1 MRGIPLRHGEDDV
14 TDRALT
20 APDPPT
26 IPAMLAQHASTLA
39 VAAAAAG
46 LAACWFTGSPLGLLA
61 PVAAAFLL
69 VPARTAHLLA
79 AFVLAFV
86 VALLAAVALAASP
99 QWPVFLGLATLIGAI
114 VAAAGAARTHPADT
128 SPVSSLIH
136 PDDRPAAEQAAA
148 RAFWSGIPQV
158 VSCRQRQPDGGWRLA
173 ELRAE
178 PGYRVGVE
186 VDPHVH
192 APDEPWTTTDDL
204 GETAEAIRAARV
216 IEQLHG
222 AAFAFDA
229 AGRFTY
235 ATPIAQ
241 TSIAMTLEDL
251 NRPLG
256 GGAFMDGG
264 DLGWKLGVHPDDY
277 EEAAAHL
284 RQCLRT
290 GEPFN
295 HEYRVLRA
303 TGDYVWHRFAI
314 RPSRREDGRITGW
327 YGIGFDIDVYRK
339 TEAALRDREH
349 TLSQLVDLVPSHL
362 WRLTP
367 DGEPVFYNRR
377 MVDFLGF
384 DVAGT
389 DRPGMTRLEAL
400 VAAAVHP
407 EDAAGLTD
415 ALKRSLFTGEGFAMR
430 YRLRRADGA
439 WRWMSSRAAPL
450 RDEDGRILQWYG
462 LCHDVDDQMHAEEAL
477 RHSERRLQQMIDTVP
492 ALIWCMTPEGTPSY
506 LNQRLT
512 DFLGV
517 TLEELTAPDA
527 MRTLADTHPDD
538 RGAVEAALVR
548 ALETGIPFAMTYR
561 QRRADGAWRW
571 TEGRAEPLRDEA
583 GAVIQWYGVC
593 VDIDDLVRAKEGLQ
607 RRERQLQQ
615 LIEALPVHIVSW
627 TPAGEITYVSRRY
640 LERTGL
646 SDPSF
651 EDFAR
656 ATLELL
662 HPEDAERVRVGAAQA
677 RQSGSAFAM
686 RYRRRL
692 PDGTFR
698 WMDGRFEPQRDRNGT
713 ITEWFGLSVD
723 IDDEVRVQDE
733 LRERERFLWQLVETL
748 PAMID
753 CAAPNG
759 EPVYRSRQLREF
771 LGYDLEDL
779 DGTGPSRLAATLDL
793 GVHPDDLVGV
803 KERYARSLATGAP
816 YARRHRLRRF
826 DGEYRWVETRAAP
839 MRDAEGAIV
848 QWNVICLDIDGEV
861 RAQEALRLA
870 QDNLA
875 RAAQAAS
882 LAELSASIAHEVNQP
897 LAAIVANSNACHR
910 WLSAEPPNIERA
922 KLTAERIVRDAN
934 SAADVVSRIRA
945 LFRQAPQAHAPAAL
959 DAVIREARDLTAEA
973 AARARVRV
981 EVEVD
986 GSLPPIPLDR
996 VQIQQVL
1003 VNLIRNGLEAMEAA
1017 EDRVLRIRVRRA
1029 DDAIRTEVSDTG
1041 PGLAFPDRVFQPFF
1055 TTKAQGMGMGL
1066 AICRSIVEAHGG
1078 RLWAEGN
1085 APQGATFV
1093 FTLPIEAKAEA

>member
-20 APDPPT
+20 APDPST
-26 IPAMLAQHASTLA
+26 IPAMLARHASTLA
-39 VAAAAAG
+39 VVAAAAG
-46 LAACWFTGSPLGLLA
+46 LAACWLTGSPLGLLA

-114 VAAAGAARTHPADT
+114 VAAGGAARTHPADT

-136 PDDRPAAEQAAA
+136 PDDRPTAEQAAA

-186 VDPHVH
+186 VDPLVH
-192 APDEPWTTTDDL
+192 APDEPWTTTDDP
-204 GETAEAIRAARV
+204 GETAEAIRAARI

-256 GGAFMDGG
+256 GGAFIDGG

-277 EEAAAHL
+277 EAAAAHL
-284 RQCLRT
+284 RQCLHI

-303 TGDYVWHRFAI
+303 TGDHVWHRFAI
-314 RPSRREDGRITGW
+314 RPTRADDGHVTGW
-327 YGIGFDIDVYRK
+327 YGIGFDIDVYKR
-339 TEAALRDREH
+339 TEAALRERER
-349 TLSQLVDLVPSHL
+349 TLSQLVDMVPSHL
-362 WRLTP
+362 WRLTA
-367 DGEPVFYNRR
+367 DGEPAFYNRR

-400 VAAAVHP
+400 VAVAVHP

-415 ALKRSLFTGEGFAMR
+415 LLKSSIATGEGFAMR
-430 YRLRRADGA
+430 YRLRRCDGA
-439 WRWMSSRAAPL
+439 WRWMSSRAEPL

-462 LCHDVDDQMHAEEAL
+462 LCHEVDDQMQA
-477 RHSERRLQQMIDTVP
+477 
-492 ALIWCMTPEGTPSY
+492 
-506 LNQRLT
+506 
-512 DFLGV
+512 
-517 TLEELTAPDA
+517 
-527 MRTLADTHPDD
+527 
-538 RGAVEAALVR
+538 EAALR
-548 ALETGIPFAMTYR
+548 
-561 QRRADGAWRW
+561 
-571 TEGRAEPLRDEA
+571 
-583 GAVIQWYGVC
+583 
-593 VDIDDLVRAKEGLQ
+593 

-615 LIEALPVHIVSW
+615 LIDALPVHIVSW
-627 TPAGEITYVSRRY
+627 TPAGELTYISKRY
-640 LERTGL
+640 LEQTGL

-651 EDFAR
+651 EEFAR
-656 ATLELL
+656 ATLELV
-662 HPEDAERVRVGAAQA
+662 HPDDAGRVREGAAHA
-677 RQSGSAFAM
+677 RQAGTAFAM

-692 PDGTFR
+692 PDGAFR
-698 WMDGRFEPQRDRNGT
+698 WMDGRFEPQRGPDGT
-713 ITEWFGLSVD
+713 ITEWFGLSID
-723 IDDEVRVQDE
+723 IDDEVRVQDQ

-753 CAAPNG
+753 CAAPDG

-771 LGYDLEDL
+771 LGHDLEDL
-779 DGTGPSRLAATLDL
+779 NGTGPSRLAATLDV
-793 GVHPDDLVGV
+793 GVHPDDLAGV
-803 KERYARSLATGAP
+803 KERYAHALATGAP

-870 QDNLA
+870 HDNLA

-922 KLTAERIVRDAN
+922 KITAERIVRDAN

-945 LFRQAPQAHAPAAL
+945 LFRQVPEARGPAAL
-959 DAVIREARDLTAEA
+959 DAVIREARELTAEA

-981 EVEVD
+981 EVEAD
-986 GSLPPIPLDR
+986 GPLPPIPLDR

-1017 EDRVLRIRVRRA
+1017 TGDRVLRIRARRI
-1029 DDAIRTEVSDTG
+1029 DDAFRTEVSDTG

-1055 TTKAQGMGMGL
+1055 STKAQGMGMGL

-1078 RLWAEGN
+1078 RLWAEAN
-1085 APQGATFV
+1085 APHGATFI